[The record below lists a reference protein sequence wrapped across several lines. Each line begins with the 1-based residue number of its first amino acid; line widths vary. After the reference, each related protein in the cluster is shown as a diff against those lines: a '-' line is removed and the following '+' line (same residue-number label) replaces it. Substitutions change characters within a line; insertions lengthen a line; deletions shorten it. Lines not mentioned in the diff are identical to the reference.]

1 MLGFIVL
8 APSGSVHFLKV
19 SNRLMRL
26 ISRLILMLIPF
37 LLPGTVFADQK
48 QLVILHT
55 NDFHGH
61 IAEENEYA
69 GAARITSL
77 VKETRAKYPGVL
89 VLDAGDRISGT
100 PVSTMFEGVPIFEV
114 LNEVGYDEFDHGY
127 KQMLKFKEIADYPL
141 LAANAFAPDGSL
153 LADAP
158 AMIKTVNGIKVGIIG
173 LITETTPFMI
183 SPAGNEGLSFSPA
196 AEMLQAMVTAL
207 RPQVDLLLV
216 LSHVGHEEEQ
226 ALARDIAGI
235 DIIIGGH
242 SHTTVLPPIKVGNTY
257 VAQAGYYGAYVG
269 KIELTVD
276 TETDSMT
283 AFSGTLIPAADL
295 PAPDKKVARI
305 VKRWEKKVARLV
317 DFKISNADR
326 DYTKSEMQPFLQKVL
341 ADATGAD
348 FGYYNMGGIRDTF
361 RQGPVTAR
369 HIWQIEPFSNQ
380 LMVVTAKG
388 SVIKYMLQSEEAQAE
403 RAASLND
410 DKIYRV
416 ATSDFIAAQAQ
427 KSVGDAVQIENQS
440 MLIRDLLIDY
450 IKAHGLEIE

>member
-1 MLGFIVL
+1 
-8 APSGSVHFLKV
+8 
-19 SNRLMRL
+19 
-26 ISRLILMLIPF
+26 
-37 LLPGTVFADQK
+37 
-48 QLVILHT
+48 
-55 NDFHGH
+55 
-61 IAEENEYA
+61 
-69 GAARITSL
+69 
-77 VKETRAKYPGVL
+77 
-89 VLDAGDRISGT
+89 
-100 PVSTMFEGVPIFEV
+100 
-114 LNEVGYDEFDHGY
+114 
-127 KQMLKFKEIADYPL
+127 
-141 LAANAFAPDGSL
+141 
-153 LADAP
+153 
-158 AMIKTVNGIKVGIIG
+158 
-173 LITETTPFMI
+173 
-183 SPAGNEGLSFSPA
+183 
-196 AEMLQAMVTAL
+196 MLQAMVTAL

>member
-1 MLGFIVL
+1 
-8 APSGSVHFLKV
+8 
-19 SNRLMRL
+19 MRL
-26 ISRLILMLIPF
+26 LPRLIFTLALF
-37 LLPGTVFADQK
+37 LVTAHLSADQR

-61 IAEENEYA
+61 IAQEAEYA

-100 PVSTMFEGVPIFEV
+100 PVSTMFKGVPIFEV
-114 LNEVGYDEFDHGY
+114 LNEVGYDAAALGNHEFDHGY

-141 LAANAFAPDGSL
+141 LSANAFAPDGSL

-173 LITETTPFMI
+173 LITETTPFI
-183 SPAGNEGLSFSPA
+183 IIPAGNEGLSFSPA

-216 LSHVGHEEEQ
+216 LAHVGHEEEQ

-242 SHTTVLPPIKVGNTY
+242 SHTKVLPPKKVGNTY

-269 KIELTVD
+269 KIVLTVD

-283 AFSGTLIPAADL
+283 AFEGTLIPAADL
-295 PAPDKKVARI
+295 PAPDKKVARL
-305 VKRWEKKVARLV
+305 VNRWEKKVARKV
-317 DFKISNADR
+317 DFTIASADR
-326 DYTKSEMQPFLQKVL
+326 DYSKSEMQPFLQKIM

-348 FGYYNMGGIRDTF
+348 FGYYNMGGIRDTL

-369 HIWQIEPFSNQ
+369 HIWNIEPFSNQ
-380 LMVVTAKG
+380 LMIVTAKG
-388 SVIKYMLQSEEAQAE
+388 SVIKYLLQSEETQAE
-403 RAASLND
+403 RIASLD
-410 DKIYRV
+410 DEKIYRV

-427 KSVGDAVQIENQS
+427 KSVGDAVQVENQS
-440 MLIRDLLIDY
+440 MLLRDLLIDY
-450 IKAHGLEIE
+450 IKVHGLEID